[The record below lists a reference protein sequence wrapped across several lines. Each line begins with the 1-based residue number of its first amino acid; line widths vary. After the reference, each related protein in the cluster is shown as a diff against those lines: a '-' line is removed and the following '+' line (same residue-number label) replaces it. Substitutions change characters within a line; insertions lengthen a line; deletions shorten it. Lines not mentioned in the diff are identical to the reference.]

1 MAQAMASFVGVG
13 LSQSM
18 RSRRSMIERHL
29 QRVNPALKGFALR
42 RAVQSSFD
50 SYARY
55 WVESFKVPSLSKQA
69 VARAFSTQGFDE
81 HVGGAL
87 EQGKGAILALPHLG
101 GWEWA
106 GRWLADQGHTVTVVV
121 EPLDNQEVF
130 DWFVDLRS
138 KLGMHVVP
146 LGSGRGGGDRPCT
159 EGERDRLPA
168 VRPGHLTQWHRGRVL
183 RRAHHAARGSGD
195 DGAADRRRAPPHG
208 DVLHR
213 ATTTVI
219 TRSCGRRSRPNG
231 AARSA
236 RTSPASRSTSP
247 ASSSSSSAGLPS
259 NGTCSSR
266 TGHPTPDTS
275 TDLADPGVNQPVGGY
290 TAGNAEIG
298 ESVTSMFFAAE
309 TTADNFVSFDV
320 PMWVWVALRRRS

>member
-146 LGSGRGGGDRPCT
+146 LGPGAAAAIVRALKANEIVCLLSDRDISRNGI
-159 EGERDRLPA
+159 EVEFFGERTTLPGGPATMALRTGAALLPTATYFTDALQRSSCGRAAADPDRTA
-168 VRPGHLTQWHRGRVL
+168 R
-183 RRAHHAARGSGD
+183 HAARGRHPHH
-195 DGAADRRRAPPHG
+195 AAPRPRARAP
-208 DVLHR
+208 HR
-213 ATTTVI
+213 P
-219 TRSCGRRSRPNG
+219 GSRAMAPV
-231 AARSA
+231 
-236 RTSPASRSTSP
+236 PAE
-247 ASSSSSSAGLPS
+247 
-259 NGTCSSR
+259 
-266 TGHPTPDTS
+266 
-275 TDLADPGVNQPVGGY
+275 LAIRPR
-290 TAGNAEIG
+290 I
-298 ESVTSMFFAAE
+298 
-309 TTADNFVSFDV
+309 
-320 PMWVWVALRRRS
+320 LRLI